1 MKKIGNKFR
10 VMVNAAIVNVMGVLG
25 VTSCDVPV
33 IALYGVPAPQ
43 DNIEVDG
50 QVTNEEGEP
59 LESMQVVINTSKEIL
74 DDTVYTNATG
84 EFKREYY
91 SPPRDNDTLLV
102 EVNDTAGVY
111 EAKKMAIPFSEMAQ
125 ESKNQWDNYYSV
137 DIKLQ
142 LKKKS

>member
-102 EVNDTAGVY
+102 EVNDTTGVY
-111 EAKKMAIPFSEMAQ
+111 ESEKVTVPFTEMTKEN
-125 ESKNQWDNYYSV
+125 ESDWEREYSV
-137 DIKLQ
+137 DIKVQ
-142 LKKKS
+142 LKKK

>member
-102 EVNDTAGVY
+102 EVNDTTGLY
-111 EAKKMAIPFSEMAQ
+111 ESEKVAVPFTEMTKET
-125 ESKNQWDNYYSV
+125 ESDWEREFSV
-137 DIKLQ
+137 DIKVQ
-142 LKKKS
+142 LKKK